1 MGWLLVSWVVGFWL
15 NKKPDDSMRESS
27 GEISTRH
34 ATTSGK
40 TGEPV
45 KDATNGIASRK
56 FV

>member
-1 MGWLLVSWVVGFWL
+1 VGFWL

-27 GEISTRH
+27 GEISTRQ